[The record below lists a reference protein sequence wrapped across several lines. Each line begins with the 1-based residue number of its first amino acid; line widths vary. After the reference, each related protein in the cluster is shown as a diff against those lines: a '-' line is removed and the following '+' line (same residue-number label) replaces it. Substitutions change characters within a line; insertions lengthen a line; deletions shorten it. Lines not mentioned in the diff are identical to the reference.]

1 MYSRTVVFRGVVIF
15 AFTYALI
22 AGPRWQRFPLDRAA
36 AALLGAV
43 LAVGLGVLSPAAA
56 LAAID
61 GKTLVLLFG
70 LMGVGAF
77 LIEGDLLLTGAT
89 RLTAWARTPQRLLGG
104 VIWAAGGLSA
114 LITND
119 AVCVIFA
126 PLVVDLVQRHRL
138 PPLPFLLALATA
150 ANTGSVATLVGNP
163 QNLLCAS
170 LGGLDYRT
178 YAFHLVPVAV
188 MGLAFNHALLALG
201 FRASLRAARLNPVV
215 AFDPPAPLDPGAA
228 AASRTSAARTL
239 LVLAGT
245 VVVYLAGAD
254 LALTAVAGFV
264 ALLIIQRVDPTRFW
278 ARIDWSVLVF
288 FAGLFIVVEAFVH
301 AGAAAWLLA
310 RFPIFTGADTDAYLR
325 TSAVFLVGSN
335 LVSNV
340 PFILVVKNAMAVF
353 PNPVLAW
360 ELLAM
365 ASTFAGNLTLLG
377 SVANIIVAERGRAI
391 GGLPFFAYLRVGV
404 PLALV
409 TTLVGT
415 VWLLLVHGVFR

>member
-1 MYSRTVVFRGVVIF
+1 VFRGVAVF
-15 AFTYALI
+15 ALTYVLI

-43 LAVGLGVLSPAAA
+43 LAITLGVLSPAAA

-77 LIEGDLLLTGAT
+77 LIEGDLLLTSAT
-89 RLTAWARTPQRLLGG
+89 RLTAWARTPQRLLGA
-104 VIWAAGGLSA
+104 VVWAAGGLSA

-126 PLVVDLVQRHRL
+126 PVIVDLVERHRL

-170 LGGLDYRT
+170 LGGLDYRG

-188 MGLAFNHALLALG
+188 MGLAVNHALLALA
-201 FRASLRAARLNPVV
+201 FRRPLRATHLSAVR
-215 AFDPPAPLDPGAA
+215 AYDPPPLAPDTAA
-228 AASRTSAARTL
+228 VSRTSAARTL
-239 LVLAGT
+239 LVLTGT
-245 VVVYLAGAD
+245 VGVYLAGAD
-254 LALTAVAGFV
+254 LALTAVGGFV
-264 ALLIIQRVDPTRFW
+264 ALLLIQRVDPTRFW

-288 FAGLFIVVEAFVH
+288 FAGLFIVVEAFVQS
-301 AGAAAWLLA
+301 GAAAFLLT
-310 RFPIFTGADTDAYLR
+310 RFPIFTGSDLNAYVR
-325 TSAVFLVGSN
+325 TATVFLVGSN

-340 PFILVVKNAMAVF
+340 PFILVVKDAMAVF
-353 PNPVLAW
+353 PNPTLAW

-377 SVANIIVAERGRAI
+377 SVANIIVAERGRSI
-391 GGLPFFAYLRVGV
+391 GGLPFFAYLRVGL
-404 PLALV
+404 PLALI
-409 TTLVGT
+409 TTALGT
-415 VWLLLVHGVFR
+415 AWLLMVHGVFR